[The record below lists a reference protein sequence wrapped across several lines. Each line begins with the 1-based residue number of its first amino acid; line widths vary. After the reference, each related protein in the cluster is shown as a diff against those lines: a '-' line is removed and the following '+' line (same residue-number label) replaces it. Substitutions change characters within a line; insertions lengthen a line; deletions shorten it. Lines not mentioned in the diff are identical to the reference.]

1 MFTATSSSKRRRIEH
16 CRLHNLLR
24 GGGLLEEVA
33 KYLAPP
39 SRIMLALAV
48 TPPKSPYDTIMA
60 KKVSSSIAG
69 NGWDTLDFG
78 EIEKE
83 LAAKLSDNDMSAIL
97 LHIDAVKKVKR
108 LMLTNCTNITGIG
121 LRPLLFSTTIEQID
135 LSLVGLHQKPKLDP
149 KPPIS
154 CEHVLPILDSI
165 ISGAGASSLKHIQ
178 FPYKWLYEYGVVEN
192 LEFKAFLGRFRNNS
206 DTTLNEISCSVCSR
220 KSLPRITGDEDDLE
234 YGLVSNMCCVCLRL
248 DCKSCIRNR
257 GVHFCSACERNH
269 CTECTA
275 MVQCGGC
282 EQHLCMDC
290 SPHTHNCDNPN
301 CTEILCDHCAYGDCN
316 ECKRNWCSTCWEDD
330 AVDTALRCQ
339 GCRERACCGDCS
351 AKEEVQNGVHRC
363 VSCDKIRCD
372 NCRIIEC
379 QGSNNCR
386 SCMKMVAPQLLE
398 LTMEQNQQLKNEVAD
413 LKGKAEL
420 LRVENGNLRSRNE
433 SLHSKNIELR
443 DKLSVIRVIA
453 S

>member
-1 MFTATSSSKRRRIEH
+1 
-16 CRLHNLLR
+16 
-24 GGGLLEEVA
+24 
-33 KYLAPP
+33 
-39 SRIMLALAV
+39 MLSLAV
-48 TPPKSPYDTIMA
+48 TPPKSPYDTIMT
-60 KKVSSSIAG
+60 KNVSSSIAG

-108 LMLTNCTNITGIG
+108 LMLTNCTNITGAG
-121 LRPLLFSTTIEQID
+121 LRPICFSNVIEQID
-135 LSLVGLHQKPKLDP
+135 LSLVGLHQNPELDP
-149 KPPIS
+149 EPPIS
-154 CEHVLPILDSI
+154 CELVLPILQSI
-165 ISGAGASSLKHIQ
+165 ISGGGASSLKHLQ
-178 FPYKWLYEYGVVEN
+178 FPQEWRYYGYGDES
-192 LEFKAFLGRFRNNS
+192 EFHAFLGSFNS
-206 DTTLNEISCSVCSR
+206 DTFLKAISCSGCSR
-220 KSLPRITGDEDDLE
+220 KSLPWINDDEDHIE
-234 YGLVSNMCCVCLRL
+234 YGMVSNMCCLCTRL
-248 DCKSCIRNR
+248 DCESCINR
-257 GVHFCSACERNH
+257 RVCFCYVCERNF
-269 CTECTA
+269 CAECTT
-275 MVQCGGC
+275 MVPCGGGC
-282 EQHLCMDC
+282 GSYFFCLDC
-290 SPHTHNCDNPN
+290 KPNNCANPN
-301 CTEILCDHCAYGDCN
+301 CTGTEVLCDDCLGDCHI
-316 ECKRNWCSTCWEDD
+316 CRKGWCLTCLEDV
-330 AVDTALRCQ
+330 AVDTPLRCG
-339 GCRERACCGDCS
+339 GCWERSCCGDCS

-363 VSCDKIRCD
+363 VSCDEIRCD